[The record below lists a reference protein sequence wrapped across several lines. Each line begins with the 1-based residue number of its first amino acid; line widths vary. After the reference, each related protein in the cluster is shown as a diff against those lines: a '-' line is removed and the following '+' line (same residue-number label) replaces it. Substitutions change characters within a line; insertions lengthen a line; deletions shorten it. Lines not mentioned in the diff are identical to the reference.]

1 MGAGFLVAATGG
13 PARAVVGSGFTAGD
27 VVVYRLGDGSTALSG
42 NGAPVFLDEYS
53 PTGTLVQSVPLP
65 TTASGSNKPL
75 VGSGSANSE
84 GMLTLSANDSDL
96 VATGYDAA
104 VGASNLSSSA
114 AASVPR
120 TVAVVNGS
128 DTVNTSTAL
137 TDFAD
142 GNNPRSAVA
151 RRSGWW
157 SAVRHGRLVDI
168 DVTRQL
174 DVQEHPTGCDCQ
186 RAAVRLV

>member
-1 MGAGFLVAATGG
+1 MNTSAGTSGRPTSRSRRGLVVTTCLLIGAGFLVAATGG

-120 TVAVVNGS
+120 TVA
-128 DTVNTSTAL
+128 
-137 TDFAD
+137 
-142 GNNPRSAVA
+142 
-151 RRSGWW
+151 
-157 SAVRHGRLVDI
+157 
-168 DVTRQL
+168 
-174 DVQEHPTGCDCQ
+174 
-186 RAAVRLV
+186 